1 MTEMRRTAGR
11 VRMAI
16 SVILADSRGMALLA
30 TVMAVRAD
38 KAGRR
43 PQMTRTA
50 II

>member
-1 MTEMRRTAGR
+1 MTEIRRTTGR

-16 SVILADSRGMALLA
+16 LVILAASGDLILLA

-43 PQMTRTA
+43 PQVTRTA